1 MNKKNSKKLSTWQSF
16 ISKIKTNLK
25 PVILNFEEFNRKY
38 PNINQT
44 IQLTFIYFFAIVD
57 LHFAILS
64 NVFSLGYFPE
74 LLKPVFPFLKNY
86 PQKPLAKLVS
96 FYKFLEEV

>member
-44 IQLTFIYFFAIVD
+44 IQLTFIYFFAVKGNYR
-57 LHFAILS
+57 LAKF
-64 NVFSLGYFPE
+64 LGYMI
-74 LLKPVFPFLKNY
+74 V
-86 PQKPLAKLVS
+86 
-96 FYKFLEEV
+96 